1 MKAFVYPRGA
11 NPRVDRP
18 IQRKT
23 LEFCRQQVEQY
34 GSADWVDPKD
44 HSKGIVCR
52 QFLHFG
58 ARVAQKVATAG
69 VLEQRYQKRLKKRLL
84 SALPPAE
91 VGGCRFQPPNSD
103 KNPTLARLVSTD
115 VTIAAERWDW
125 SKEAA
130 SA

>member
-1 MKAFVYPRGA
+1 MKVFVYPRGA

-58 ARVAQKVATAG
+58 ARVAQKITAAG
-69 VLEQRYQKRLKKRLL
+69 VDEARYMKRLKKRLR
-84 SALPPAE
+84 SALPPVE
-91 VGGCRFQPPNSD
+91 VGGCRFVAPGTE
-103 KNPTLARLVSTD
+103 KNPTLARAILTP
-115 VTIAAERWDW
+115 VTEAAWRWDW
-125 SKEAA
+125 SKEAV